1 MDINTLC
8 ANTIRVICAEGIQKA
23 NSGHPGLPMGAAD
36 YAFVL
41 WNKFLRFNPE
51 KPDWLNR
58 DRFVLS
64 AGHGSM
70 LLYTLLHLSG
80 FDVTMGDLKNFRQ
93 WGSKTP
99 GHPEYGETPG
109 VETTTGPLGQGV
121 SNAVGMAIAE
131 KMLQA
136 RLNKKEKIIDHYIYG
151 IMSDGCVMEGITSE
165 SASLAGHLKLD
176 NIIFFYDDNKITI
189 EGETKLAF
197 SESVEEKFKALG
209 WYVTKI
215 DGHDF
220 GKIEKAIIECRQ
232 MKERPKLIIA
242 QTTIGKGSPNQ
253 ANTSVVHGS
262 PLGEEELKLTKKN
275 LGLSLDSEFYIP
287 EQVKEVFQKRIEQL
301 KQEYK
306 AWEEKFS
313 NALNDEEF
321 KMEYESLKNLTIDD
335 SLKQKLYNLF
345 AETDKIATRTA
356 SGEIL
361 QILAHEIKAL
371 VGGSADLAP
380 SNKTYLKK
388 YSSITSEDFS
398 GRNLHFGVREH
409 AMAGI
414 CNGIALYGFF
424 IPYASTFFV
433 FTDYARP
440 SIRLAALMR
449 IQVIYI
455 MTHDSIFVGEDG
467 PTHQPVEHNMV
478 LRNIPNLLFFRPADA
493 IETADVYITALKAL
507 KNPSVIALTRQNLPV
522 IKRNVYAKSE
532 VGKGAYIIK
541 KEKAEK
547 LDLIIIATGSE
558 VWSCIKAAEK
568 LEGEGM
574 SVRVVSMPCM
584 ELFDQQNEEYKTNIL
599 PQYIKK
605 KVSVECGITRGWE
618 RYVGDQGICIGIDR
632 FGASAPASVLADKF
646 GFSEEKIYER
656 IKEYVS
662 LRD

>member
-8 ANTIRVICAEGIQKA
+8 ANTIRVISAEGVQKA

-36 YAFVL
+36 YAFIL
-41 WNKFLRFNPE
+41 WSKFLRFNPE

-64 AGHGSM
+64 AGHGSV

-80 FDVTMGDLKNFRQ
+80 FDVTMDDLKNFRQ
-93 WGSKTP
+93 WGSRTP
-99 GHPEYGETPG
+99 GHPECAETPG

-176 NIIFFYDDNKITI
+176 NIIFFYDDNNITI
-189 EGETKLAF
+189 EGETSLAF
-197 SESVEEKFKALG
+197 SENVEEKFKALG

-215 DGHDF
+215 NGHNFDE
-220 GKIEKAIIECRQ
+220 IEKAVIECQ
-232 MKERPKLIIA
+232 DMKEKPKLIIA
-242 QTTIGKGSPNQ
+242 RTTIGKGSPNQ
-253 ANTSVVHGS
+253 ANTAEVHGS

-275 LGLSLDSEFYIP
+275 LGFPVDSEFYIP
-287 EQVKEVFQKRIEQL
+287 DEVKEVFKKRIDQL
-301 KQEYK
+301 KQKYN
-306 AWEEKFS
+306 AWEEKFN
-313 NALNDEEF
+313 NALNDEDF
-321 KMEYESLKNLTIDD
+321 KKEYESLKNLELDD
-335 SLKQKLYNLF
+335 SLRQKLYDLF
-345 AETDKIATRTA
+345 TETDKVATRSA

-361 QILAHEIKAL
+361 QVLAEEVKGL

-380 SNKTYLKK
+380 SNKTHLKK
-388 YSSITSEDFS
+388 YSSISSEDFS
-398 GRNLHFGVREH
+398 GRNFHFGVREH

-424 IPYASTFFV
+424 IPYAATFLV

-449 IQVIYI
+449 LQVIYI

-467 PTHQPVEHNMV
+467 PTHYMA
-478 LRNIPNLLFFRPADA
+478 LRNFPNLLFFRPADA
-493 IETADVYITALKAL
+493 IETVDVYITALKSL
-507 KNPSVIALTRQNLPV
+507 KNPSVITLTRQKLPV
-522 IKRNVYAKSE
+522 IDRTTYEKSE

-541 KEKAEK
+541 KEKTEK
-547 LDLIIIATGSE
+547 IDLIILATGSE
-558 VWSCIKAAEK
+558 VWPSITTAEK
-568 LEGEGM
+568 LEQEGM
-574 SVRVVSMPCM
+574 SVRVVSVPCM
-584 ELFDQQNEEYKTNIL
+584 ELFDEQNEEYKREIL
-599 PQYIKK
+599 PLDVKK
-605 KVSVECGITRGWE
+605 RVSVESGITRGWE
-618 RYVGDQGICIGIDR
+618 RYTGDQGICIGIDR
-632 FGASAPASVLADKF
+632 FGASAPASVLAEKF
-646 GFSEEKIYER
+646 GFSEEKLYER
-656 IKEYVS
+656 IKEYIG
-662 LRD
+662 